1 MPVSL
6 SEVLSER
13 RYSLEFDGVEM
24 FLLYHA
30 VRCLAHDPDESIPER
45 DLNRLESLDDK
56 LRAAIENYSAQ
67 CSRHEGHGLSVEA
80 RHG

>member
-13 RYSLEFDGVEM
+13 RYSLEFDGVELS
-24 FLLYHA
+24 LLYHA
-30 VRCLAHDPDESIPER
+30 VRCLAHEPDESIPPR
-45 DLNRLESLDDK
+45 DLIRLESLDDK
-56 LRAAIENYSAQ
+56 LRAAFKTPQ
-67 CSRHEGHGLSVEA
+67 CSRREGSELSVEA